1 MTKKKP
7 NNSKTPRAWLTC
19 LRISNEGG
27 AEGLSLCEL
36 TRDSFQRGDP
46 EKKGGSC
53 FTLPTYPAKP
63 PVYRYFLATADLD
76 SYLTLELVNFESPL
90 GTPRLQQKVSRSYL
104 PHPTPP
110 PRSVSLLLALPE
122 FGFGSHSLRIWT
134 GVSGF
139 VETSSRVLAWVDQRL
154 VPYSQ

>member
-1 MTKKKP
+1 M
-7 NNSKTPRAWLTC
+7 RGA
-19 LRISNEGG
+19 LRGYRYVK
-27 AEGLSLCEL
+27 L

-46 EKKGGSC
+46 EKKGEAVSPC
-53 FTLPTYPAKP
+53 RHIPPSF
-63 PVYRYFLATADLD
+63 PVYRYFLATANLD

-104 PHPTPP
+104 PHPPP

-122 FGFGSHSLRIWT
+122 FGFGSQGPRIWT

-139 VETSSRVLAWVDQRL
+139 VETSSGVLAWVDQRL